1 MNPLSLRL
9 RKFRAATSDVADPEP
24 EATTEPVATTEAA
37 PQDSRPDSVHT
48 TLETLDGDRVKMTVS
63 VDETEFERAVDRA
76 FRKLAHEVRLPGF
89 RPGKAPRKLL
99 EARLG
104 TAAGR
109 HEAIQDAVPEY
120 YRKALIEHAVDA
132 INSPSLEITSGEE
145 AGDLVFDAVVPV
157 RPQVS
162 VSGYASLSVEVPA
175 PNASEADIATQVDT
189 LRRQHGTLEVVERAA
204 ADGDQVTIDIEGSHN
219 GEPVEG
225 LTATDYLYEVG
236 TGAVVADIDENL
248 RDASAGDTLEFDA
261 DHPQEEGSL
270 HLRIVVKEVQALVL
284 PEADDAFAA
293 EASEFDTIDELTDDL
308 RTRISSM
315 KQAQAAVMAREH
327 IARAVAGLVA
337 DELPAALVESAI
349 DDRIRDMAI
358 RMAQQGIDFARWIEA
373 TGQDTVAMREGFR
386 TEAELSAR
394 ADLGLR
400 AVAFAEGIDADEA
413 DVEAHL
419 ALMAAQ
425 SGQPDTDLDE
435 LREGMA
441 RAGHLLELLAD
452 LRKQAAMDWLF
463 EQVGFVDEEGN
474 EIDRDDLRPSE
485 SEVVISGE
493 EPEAAEAAEAADPD
507 PDPDPDHEQEPSA

>member
-1 MNPLSLRL
+1 MNPLSLRM

-37 PQDSRPDSVHT
+37 PEDSRPDSVHT
-48 TLETLDGDRVKMTVS
+48 TLETLDGDRVKMTIS

-99 EARLG
+99 EVRLG

-132 INSPSLEITSGEE
+132 IDSPSLEITSGEE

-175 PNASEADIATQVDT
+175 PNASEADIATQIDT

-204 ADGDQVTIDIEGSHN
+204 ADGDRVTIDIEGSHD

-293 EASEFDTIDELTDDL
+293 VSSEFDTIDELTDDL

-441 RAGHLLELLAD
+441 SAGHLLELLAD

-485 SEVVISGE
+485 PEVVIPGE
-493 EPEAAEAAEAADPD
+493 EPEAAEAVDPD
-507 PDPDPDHEQEPSA
+507 PDPDSDHEQEPSA

>member
-1 MNPLSLRL
+1 MNPLSLRM

-37 PQDSRPDSVHT
+37 PEDSRPDSVHT
-48 TLETLDGDRVKMTVS
+48 TLETLDGDRVKMTIS

-99 EARLG
+99 EVRLG

-132 INSPSLEITSGEE
+132 IDSPSLEITSGEE
-145 AGDLVFDAVVPV
+145 TGDLVFDAVVPV

-175 PNASEADIATQVDT
+175 PNASEADIATQIDT

-204 ADGDQVTIDIEGSHN
+204 ADGDRVTIDIEGSHD

-293 EASEFDTIDELTDDL
+293 VSSEFDTIDELTDDL

-349 DDRIRDMAI
+349 DDRIRDMAM

-441 RAGHLLELLAD
+441 SAGHLLELLAD

-485 SEVVISGE
+485 PEVVIPGE
-493 EPEAAEAAEAADPD
+493 EPEAAEAVDPD
-507 PDPDPDHEQEPSA
+507 PDPDSDHEQEPSA